1 MAAYLDA
8 AGQPFETAGAAD
20 QLSQSEADLVARCK
34 AGDKL
39 AFDELISSHQDR
51 VFNVAY
57 RLMGNYD
64 EALDLTQEVF
74 LTCFRKIGSF
84 KGDSALST
92 WLYRI
97 TVNTAKNRW
106 KYQQSRGLNRTDSL
120 DAPLPDGEG
129 EKSLAQ
135 YPSADPSPSE
145 VASGR
150 QAMNRFE
157 ECLQKLPQ
165 EYREVL
171 VLRYIEELSYE
182 EIAEI
187 LRISLGTVKSRIH
200 RARAELRE
208 MMHDF
213 VE

>member
-1 MAAYLDA
+1 MAAFADA
-8 AGQPFETAGAAD
+8 AGRPLENIESTASE
-20 QLSQSEADLVARCK
+20 LTQSEAELVARCK

-39 AFDELISSHQDR
+39 AFDELISAHQER

-57 RLMGNYD
+57 RLMGNYE

-74 LTCFRKIGSF
+74 LNCFRKIGSF

-106 KYQQSRGLNRTDSL
+106 KYQQSRGMKKTESIDSPNPEQ
-120 DAPLPDGEG
+120 D
-129 EKSLAQ
+129 EKVLTEL
-135 YPSADPSPSE
+135 PSPNPGPSD

-150 QAMNRFE
+150 ETISRFE
-157 ECLQKLPQ
+157 ECLQKLPE

-200 RARAELRE
+200 RARTELRDL
-208 MMHDF
+208 MRDYL
-213 VE
+213 

>member
-1 MAAYLDA
+1 MAAFADA
-8 AGQPFETAGAAD
+8 AGQPLEHIAGNVE
-20 QLSQSEADLVARCK
+20 LSPSEAELVARCK
-34 AGDKL
+34 AGDRL
-39 AFDELISSHQDR
+39 AFDELIAAHQER

-74 LTCFRKIGSF
+74 LNCFRKIGSF

-120 DAPLPDGEG
+120 DAPPAPEEDRALTE
-129 EKSLAQ
+129 
-135 YPSADPSPSE
+135 YPSPQPGPMELAT
-145 VASGR
+145 GR
-150 QAMNRFE
+150 EAMSRFE
-157 ECLQKLPQ
+157 ESLQKLAP

-171 VLRYIEELSYE
+171 VLRYVEELSYE

-200 RARAELRE
+200 RARAELRNL
-208 MMHDF
+208 MRDF
-213 VE
+213 V

>member
-8 AGQPFETAGAAD
+8 AGQPLENIGGAD

-39 AFDELISSHQDR
+39 AFDELIASHQER

-57 RLMGNYD
+57 RLMSNYD

-106 KYQQSRGLNRTDSL
+106 KYQQSRGVNRTDSL
-120 DAPLPDGEG
+120 DAPVTDGEG

-135 YPSADPSPSE
+135 YPSSDPSPSE

-150 QAMNRFE
+150 QAMSRFE

-171 VLRYIEELSYE
+171 VLRYMEELSYE
-182 EIAEI
+182 EIADI

-208 MMHDF
+208 MMRDF
-213 VE
+213 VD

>member
-1 MAAYLDA
+1 MAAFADA
-8 AGQPFETAGAAD
+8 AGQPLEHVASPAG
-20 QLSQSEADLVARCK
+20 LSPSEADLIARCK
-34 AGDKL
+34 AGDKM
-39 AFDELISSHQDR
+39 AFDELISAHQER

-57 RLMGNYD
+57 RLMGNYE

-74 LTCFRKIGSF
+74 LNCFRKIGSF

-106 KYQQSRGLNRTDSL
+106 KYQQSRGVNRTDSL
-120 DAPLPDGEG
+120 DAPSDQGNVKALTDF
-129 EKSLAQ
+129 
-135 YPSADPSPSE
+135 PSPEPGPSE

-150 QAMNRFE
+150 ETMGKFE
-157 ECLQKLPQ
+157 QCLQKLAP
-165 EYREVL
+165 EYREVI
-171 VLRYIEELSYE
+171 VLRYIEELPYE
-182 EIAEI
+182 EIADI

-208 MMHDF
+208 LMRDYL
-213 VE
+213 

>member
-1 MAAYLDA
+1 MAAFADA
-8 AGQPFETAGAAD
+8 AGQPLEHIAGSTEI
-20 QLSQSEADLVARCK
+20 SQSEADLIARCK
-34 AGDKL
+34 AGDRL
-39 AFDELISSHQDR
+39 AFDELISAHQER

-74 LTCFRKIGSF
+74 LNCFRKIGSF

-106 KYQQSRGLNRTDSL
+106 KYQQSRGANRTDSL
-120 DAPLPDGEG
+120 DAPPESEETKPLTD
-129 EKSLAQ
+129 
-135 YPSADPSPSE
+135 YPSSEPTPSE
-145 VASGR
+145 VVSGR
-150 QAMNRFE
+150 ETMGHFE
-157 ECLQKLPQ
+157 KCLQKLAP
-165 EYREVL
+165 EYREVI
-171 VLRYIEELSYE
+171 VLRYVEELPYE
-182 EIAEI
+182 VIADI

-208 MMHDF
+208 LMRDYI
-213 VE
+213 

>member
-1 MAAYLDA
+1 MAAFANA
-8 AGQPFETAGAAD
+8 ARQPLESAAGAAE
-20 QLSQSEADLVARCK
+20 LSNSEADLVARCK

-39 AFDELISSHQDR
+39 AFDELISAHQER

-74 LTCFRKIGSF
+74 LNCFRKIGSF

-120 DAPLPDGEG
+120 DALADEEG
-129 EKSLAQ
+129 EKKLTD
-135 YPSADPSPSE
+135 YPSPDPGPSE
-145 VASGR
+145 LASGR
-150 QAMNRFE
+150 EAMNHFE
-157 ECLQKLPQ
+157 ECLQKLPP

-171 VLRYIEELSYE
+171 VLRYVEELPYE

-200 RARAELRE
+200 RARSELRE
-208 MMHDF
+208 LMRDYL
-213 VE
+213 